1 MNASP
6 CRSGRWMLAGAIAL
20 LVANGSVSMRAD
32 PVIERRLA
40 ALRKLTPRAV
50 VQPPPRGVVPSRCS
64 PETGRRAARR
74 DPDLVERAIRD
85 AALRFGVSSQLIRSV
100 IRHESAGDPGA
111 VSHRGAMGLMQLMPP
126 TAHEL
131 GVVCAFHPR
140 QNIVGGTRYLRVQ
153 RDRFGSWRRALAAYH
168 AGPARVERDRIPS
181 ETRRYVRRV
190 LATWRR

>member
-1 MNASP
+1 VND
-6 CRSGRWMLAGAIAL
+6 RSRRSRRWTIAAAIAL
-20 LVANGSVSMRAD
+20 LVVGGAVSSRAD
-32 PVIERRLA
+32 PDIERRLA
-40 ALRKLTPRAV
+40 ALRRITPRAV
-50 VQPPPRGVVPSRCS
+50 VEPPLRVVAFERCT
-64 PETGRRAARR
+64 PDLGRLAARR
-74 DPDLVERAIRD
+74 DPELVERAVRD
-85 AALRFGVSSQLIRSV
+85 AALRFGVSSRLIRSV

-126 TAHEL
+126 TAREL

-140 QNIVGGTRYLRVQ
+140 QNIVGGTRYLRAQ

-168 AGPARVERDRIPS
+168 AGPARVARDRIPT